1 MFLGWFDDTRK
12 KDPGEKIA
20 EAVER
25 YRAKYGEQPTLCLVN
40 EADMTTLAGLEV
52 KTASYIRP
60 NHFWVGKNE
69 PQQDSPLTA
78 AA

>member
-25 YRAKYGEQPTLCLVN
+25 YVAKYGAQPTLCLVN
-40 EADMTTLAGLEV
+40 EADMTTLPGLEV
-52 KTASYIRP
+52 KSAPFIRP
-60 NHFWVGKNE
+60 NHFWVGTSE
-69 PQQDSPLTA
+69 PQEEPLSA

>member
-20 EAVER
+20 EAIER
-25 YRAKYGEQPTLCLVN
+25 YVSKYGEQPTLCLVN
-40 EADMTTLAGLEV
+40 EADMTTFDGVEV
-52 KTASYIRP
+52 KATSYIRP
-60 NHFWVGKNE
+60 NHFWVGKAE
-69 PQQDSPLTA
+69 PQAEPVPA

>member
-25 YRAKYGEQPTLCLVN
+25 YESKYGEKPTLCLVN
-40 EADMTTLAGLEV
+40 EADMTTFDGIEIKA
-52 KTASYIRP
+52 TSYIRP
-60 NHFWVGKNE
+60 NHFWVGKSE
-69 PQQDSPLTA
+69 PQDEPLRA

>member
-12 KDPGEKIA
+12 KDPSEKIA

-25 YRAKYGEQPTLCLVN
+25 YVSKYGEQPTLCLVN
-40 EADMTTLAGLEV
+40 EADMTTYAGVEV
-52 KTASYIRP
+52 KATSYIRP
-60 NHFWVGKNE
+60 NHFWVGKSE
-69 PQQDSPLTA
+69 PVPA